1 VSKSNRNGLPFRKP
15 QVVTACG
22 MLGLCF
28 SLIACVAASDTPRP
42 VNPPEEP
49 EATLARQLPSPIP
62 PRDAALKNAGL
73 PDELA
78 APPAMPRPA
87 EIAGPSPIAGSS
99 PIAAAR
105 YEGIAAPGVQ
115 ITLKGDGSTGA
126 GLRYRWV
133 QTQGPPA
140 SLSDPSQAMTRVTV
154 PEASGA
160 LGFLLVVSNEAGM
173 DSVTLKIPVEGRP
186 KAMADGQLRAD
197 AGDDQIAVVGRQ
209 ITLNGSRSEPR
220 GKIGYRWIQ
229 TGGPQVRL
237 KIEEGH
243 IFSFVPAEPGT
254 YRFAL
259 VVADGGVIS
268 QPDEVEVTT
277 AAPSASTAPAAP
289 TSRAS
294 SLPLPV
300 PAARDPELLGAFVR
314 SSLARLDGGPAL
326 AEAMAETFDN
336 IAGRIG
342 LYRSYEEAFS
352 EMSRRLDAIVPQEPA
367 RRAIWIER
375 LFVPVTSRLVEEMR
389 KEGLDLS
396 SATGRAAP
404 MTETQR
410 SRMADVFRAI
420 GEGAKAAS
428 RPE

>member
-1 VSKSNRNGLPFRKP
+1 VSKSSRNGMPFRKP

-22 MLGLCF
+22 MFGLCF

-42 VNPPEEP
+42 ANPSEEP
-49 EATLARQLPSPIP
+49 EAALARQLPSPMP
-62 PRDAALKNAGL
+62 PRDAALKNAAL

-78 APPAMPRPA
+78 APPAMPRPP
-87 EIAGPSPIAGSS
+87 EIAGPS

-186 KAMADGQLRAD
+186 KTMADGQLRAD

-229 TGGPQVRL
+229 TAGPQVRL

-277 AAPSASTAPAAP
+277 TAPSTSTLP

-294 SLPLPV
+294 SLPLPA

-314 SSLARLDGGPAL
+314 SSLAKLDGGPAL

-352 EMSRRLDAIVPQEPA
+352 EMSRRLDAIVPQEPT

-396 SATGRAAP
+396 SATGRAAT
-404 MTETQR
+404 MTEAQR
-410 SRMADVFRAI
+410 TRMADVFRAI

>member
-1 VSKSNRNGLPFRKP
+1 MSKSNRNGLPFRTP

-22 MLGLCF
+22 MLGLCC
-28 SLIACVAASDTPRP
+28 SLIACVAASDSPRT
-42 VNPPEEP
+42 VNAPEEP
-49 EATLARQLPSPIP
+49 ETTLARQLPTPLP

-73 PDELA
+73 EGDLPS
-78 APPAMPRPA
+78 PPEMPRPL
-87 EIAGPSPIAGSS
+87 ENPGTS

-115 ITLKGDGSTGA
+115 IALKGDGSSGS

-140 SLSDPSQAMTRVTV
+140 TLSDPTQATARVTV
-154 PEASGA
+154 PEASGT

-173 DSVTLKIPVEGRP
+173 DSVALKVPVEGRP
-186 KAMADGQLRAD
+186 RPMADGQLRAD
-197 AGDDQIAVVGRQ
+197 AGDDQIAVIGRQ

-220 GKIGYRWIQ
+220 GKIGFRWIQ

-277 AAPSASTAPAAP
+277 TSPAAA

-294 SLPLPV
+294 SPPLPALASTPV
-300 PAARDPELLGAFVR
+300 ARDPELLGAFVR
-314 SSLARLDGGPAL
+314 TSLARLDGGQAA
-326 AEAMAETFDN
+326 AEAMAETFDA
-336 IAGRIG
+336 IAGRMG
-342 LYRSYEEAFS
+342 LYRTYEEAFS
-352 EMSRRLDAIVPQEPA
+352 EMSRRLDAIVPQDPA
-367 RRAIWIER
+367 RRAIWIEK
-375 LFVPVTSRLVEEMR
+375 LFGPVTSRLVEEMR

-396 SATGRAAP
+396 TAPGRAASL
-404 MTETQR
+404 TEAQR
-410 SRMADVFRAI
+410 SRMAEVFRAI
-420 GEGAKAAS
+420 SEGAKAVS